1 MSKKEIE
8 IIIDRLKSVF
18 NVTTDSALCRALD
31 VSPQTLSS
39 WKLRDS
45 IPYAICVDISIKQN
59 VSLDWLLLGRG
70 ERVNEACNE
79 IVTSAVSNSDL
90 TLIELLGQ
98 LDPEVKKDILRR
110 AEEKQQMINMQKE
123 LDKLALE
130 LERVKKIGW
139 FVLNWYICIYFVVIY
154 IEV

>member
-130 LERVKKIGW
+130 LERVKKIG
-139 FVLNWYICIYFVVIY
+139 
-154 IEV
+154 

>member
-45 IPYAICVDISIKQN
+45 IPYAICVDISVKQN

-130 LERVKKIGW
+130 LKRVKKIG
-139 FVLNWYICIYFVVIY
+139 
-154 IEV
+154 

>member
-130 LERVKKIGW
+130 LEQVKKIG
-139 FVLNWYICIYFVVIY
+139 
-154 IEV
+154 

>member
-45 IPYAICVDISIKQN
+45 IPYAICVDISIRQN

-130 LERVKKIGW
+130 LERVKKIG
-139 FVLNWYICIYFVVIY
+139 
-154 IEV
+154 

>member
-45 IPYAICVDISIKQN
+45 IPYAICVDISVKQN

-130 LERVKKIGW
+130 LERVKKIG
-139 FVLNWYICIYFVVIY
+139 
-154 IEV
+154 

>member
-8 IIIDRLKSVF
+8 IIIDRLKSVL
-18 NVTTDSALCRALD
+18 NVTTDAALCRALD

-79 IVTSAVSNSDL
+79 IVTSAVSN
-90 TLIELLGQ
+90 
-98 LDPEVKKDILRR
+98 
-110 AEEKQQMINMQKE
+110 
-123 LDKLALE
+123 
-130 LERVKKIGW
+130 
-139 FVLNWYICIYFVVIY
+139 
-154 IEV
+154 

>member
-1 MSKKEIE
+1 MNKKEIE

-70 ERVNEACNE
+70 EPVNEACNE

-130 LERVKKIGW
+130 LERVKKIS
-139 FVLNWYICIYFVVIY
+139 
-154 IEV
+154 

>member
-70 ERVNEACNE
+70 ERANEACNE

-130 LERVKKIGW
+130 LERVKKIG
-139 FVLNWYICIYFVVIY
+139 
-154 IEV
+154 